1 VRAGVGKS
9 NLLQFTDK
17 RFRTVHDVTIGVE
30 YGSRV
35 VTVDGKP
42 TMIKIWDTVS
52 ATCLFR
58 PF

>member
-1 VRAGVGKS
+1 VGKS
-9 NLLQFTDK
+9 SLLQFTDK

-42 TMIKIWDTVS
+42 TRIKIWDTVS